1 LFISWDPSA
10 DNEEIHKAVCDAL
23 QVNSVQ
29 TDELIPLDWMENN
42 CPSRWLLNGE
52 ILEIDWFGQEAYDII
67 EKR

>member
-1 LFISWDPSA
+1 
-10 DNEEIHKAVCDAL
+10 
-23 QVNSVQ
+23 
-29 TDELIPLDWMENN
+29 MENN